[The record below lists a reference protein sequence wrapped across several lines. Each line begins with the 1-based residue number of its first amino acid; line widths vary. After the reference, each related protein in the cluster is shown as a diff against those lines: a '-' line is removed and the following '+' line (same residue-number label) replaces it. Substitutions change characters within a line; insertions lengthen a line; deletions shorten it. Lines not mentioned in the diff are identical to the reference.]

1 MANKNLYTGT
11 YPVVSLTGINNL
23 GTNDI
28 KSVRLATGV
37 TALMNGMGVVVD
49 ELAEEAS
56 LPTAITDTVWLHAS
70 VEKLY
75 NGEATTEFA
84 IKNNNGFLAR
94 VYRLKE
100 GQTFETNAI
109 VYDDATYATVGAIA
123 TALASAPLYVIP
135 STAGTWTLT
144 AVAPTTVPKY
154 GKVKSVVTLPN
165 LETGLEIVVA
175 YK

>member
-1 MANKNLYTGT
+1 MANKNLYTGK
-11 YPVVSLTGINNL
+11 YPVVSLTGVNNL

-28 KSVRLATGV
+28 KSVKLASGV

-49 ELAEEAS
+49 ELKEEAS
-56 LPTAITDTVWLHAS
+56 LPSAITDTVWLHAS
-70 VEKLY
+70 VEKQY
-75 NGEATTEFA
+75 NNEPTSDFA
-84 IKNNNGFLAR
+84 IVNNKGFLAR

-144 AVAPTTVPKY
+144 ATAPTTVPKY

-165 LETGLEIVVA
+165 SEIGLEIVVA
-175 YK
+175 LK